1 MLESPYSLLTHQ
13 AGAVSWTNR
22 RRWTRKSSASCAFF
36 PVPTSTP
43 HRCVPWCSREMGNS
57 WNCYGIKSGFRWGP
71 GSACDSAP
79 SPLTRG
85 TFGAI
90 EPRVLEGWQG
100 CTQDTRTDGHVGRP
114 LERQLPVAEDH
125 GRRGAPPGMAHEV
138 EQLDVKFYLE
148 VFQPKRPHTHTT
160 SKKKARV

>member
-1 MLESPYSLLTHQ
+1 MDPEVLSELCILFSTGFDATSLCTVVLSGDGQLLELLRHKEWVPL
-13 AGAVSWTNR
+13 G
-22 RRWTRKSSASCAFF
+22 TRIRMRF
-36 PVPTSTP
+36 STQ
-43 HRCVPWCSREMGNS
+43 
-57 WNCYGIKSGFRWGP
+57 
-71 GSACDSAP
+71 
-79 SPLTRG
+79 PLTRG
-85 TFGAI
+85 TFEAI